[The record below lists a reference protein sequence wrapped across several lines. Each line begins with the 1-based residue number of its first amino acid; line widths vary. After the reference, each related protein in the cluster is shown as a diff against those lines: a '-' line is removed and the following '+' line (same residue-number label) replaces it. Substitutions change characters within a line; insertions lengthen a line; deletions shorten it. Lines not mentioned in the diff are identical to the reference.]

1 MNKKS
6 INNVGSNY
14 IILLGLTIKKEFLGP
29 IDISLI
35 VLSWHDIVQ
44 GHKVFTK
51 LMKTASI
58 YDNVP

>member
-6 INNVGSNY
+6 INNVGFNY
-14 IILLGLTIKKEFLGP
+14 TILLGLTILKIDLGP

-35 VLSWHDIVQ
+35 VLSWHDIIQ
-44 GHKVFTK
+44 GHNFFTK
-51 LMKTASI
+51 VMKTTCI

>member
-14 IILLGLTIKKEFLGP
+14 IILLGLTIKKFDLGP
-29 IDISLI
+29 IEISLI
-35 VLSWHDIVQ
+35 VLSWHDIIQ
-44 GHKVFTK
+44 GHKLFTK
-51 LMKTASI
+51 VMKSACI